1 MAELCG
7 HTRDNNSELINAMRT
22 INTHLSKRTGI
33 VASALVDSDKTITVD
48 LRVLLKPAEAAKAIG
63 LSKKTLASW
72 RSSGLN
78 DLKHVRIGSRILY
91 RQCDVEAFVQSRIR
105 KSTSDQGGCDAHQ

>member
-1 MAELCG
+1 MAQLCQI
-7 HTRDNNSELINAMRT
+7 TDNNFELIRAMRT

-33 VASALVDSDKTITVD
+33 VASAFIDADQKTSVD

-72 RSSGLN
+72 RSSGLS
-78 DLKHVRIGSRILY
+78 DLKYVRIGSRILY
-91 RQCDVEAFVQSRIR
+91 RKCDVEAFVQSRIR
-105 KSTSDQGGCDAHQ
+105 RSTSDQGGCGALA

>member
-1 MAELCG
+1 MAKLCPNS
-7 HTRDNNSELINAMRT
+7 HDHNSELIRAMRI
-22 INTHLSKRTGI
+22 INSHLSKRTGI
-33 VASALVDSDKTITVD
+33 VASAFIGADEQTTIN

-105 KSTSDQGGCDAHQ
+105 QSTSDQAGCDARA

>member
-1 MAELCG
+1 MAKLCPN
-7 HTRDNNSELINAMRT
+7 TDNNFELIRAMRT

-33 VASALVDSDKTITVD
+33 VASAFIHAEEQTTVN
-48 LRVLLKPAEAAKAIG
+48 LRALLKPAEAAKAIG

-72 RSSGLN
+72 RSSGLS

-105 KSTSDQGGCDAHQ
+105 QSTSDQGGCGALA